1 MGRILTLQ
9 TMAKRAVLP
18 APVLADETAAA
29 NPAAP
34 EPATST
40 PPTQVP
46 ITPHTLAATRLP
58 ASRRL
63 PPRDASGAVVGVVEV
78 AAATTPDQRER
89 FRSLAVA
96 LHQRWFLERPAPFLD
111 ASSPSASRVAI

>member
-1 MGRILTLQ
+1 MRRILTLR
-9 TMAKRAVLP
+9 TMSRRAVLP
-18 APVLADETAAA
+18 APVLPHETAAA
-29 NPAAP
+29 HPAAL

-40 PPTQVP
+40 PQALVP
-46 ITPHTLAATRLP
+46 IAPPTPAAARLP

-96 LHQRWFLERPAPFLD
+96 LHQRWFLERPAPFFD
-111 ASSPSASRVAI
+111 GSSPSASRVAI